1 MERGGQAFFIPG
13 TGEGWVTKPPLYLER
28 RRSGPSPLICLCTV
42 DTLAEK
48 WTDKIFTNKIFFC
61 KKKYDHFVNLNIYLT
76 HPKFDG
82 LKLSIFFFIFK

>member
-28 RRSGPSPLICLCTV
+28 RRSGPSPLTCTV

-48 WTDKIFTNKIFFC
+48 WTDKIITNENNFC
-61 KKKYDHFVNLNIYLT
+61 KKKIRYFVNLNIFIT
-76 HPKFDG
+76 HPKFN
-82 LKLSIFFFIFK
+82 